1 MYKNNKKGFFLSE
14 TMVVITVV
22 AVVLLGVFKLFSSV
36 YTSFN
41 RSEKYNSVMAINA
54 LSNIQ
59 KYYESLGNI
68 DISSVES
75 NPYVSLFVISTSP
88 DFKVK

>member
-1 MYKNNKKGFFLSE
+1 MKKNNKKGFFLSE

-41 RSEKYNSVMAINA
+41 RSEKYNSITAINA

-59 KYYESLGNI
+59 KYYESIGDI
-68 DISSVES
+68 DTTDV
-75 NPYVSLFVISTSP
+75 
-88 DFKVK
+88 